1 MKFYDS
7 QEASETLSAITTTY
21 GMRTVS
27 EALSEL
33 AIRSLK
39 NDGSITFKEFDG
51 LTLIRQNGKYA
62 IKLPGEN

>member
-7 QEASETLSAITTTY
+7 QEASETMSAIVNTY
-21 GMRTVS
+21 GIRTVS
-27 EALSEL
+27 EALSAL
-33 AIRSLK
+33 AIKSLK
-39 NDGSITFKEFDG
+39 DDQSITFKEFDG